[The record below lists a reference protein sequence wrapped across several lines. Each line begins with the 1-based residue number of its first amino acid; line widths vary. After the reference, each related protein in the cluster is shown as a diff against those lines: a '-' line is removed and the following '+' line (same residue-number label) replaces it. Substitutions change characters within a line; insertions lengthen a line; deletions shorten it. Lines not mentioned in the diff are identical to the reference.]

1 MVQIVNS
8 DVSNQYSIAYI
19 GHGSGSPLHI
29 GVSIGVID
37 IVDINSIHVSNHV
50 SELKWRLISAWIW
63 LGAESTINN
72 EIEKNHKY
80 RNPEMKNP

>member
-8 DVSNQYSIAYI
+8 DVSIQYSIAYI

-37 IVDINSIHVSNHV
+37 IVDINSIHVSNHE
-50 SELKWRLISAWIW
+50 SEL
-63 LGAESTINN
+63 
-72 EIEKNHKY
+72 
-80 RNPEMKNP
+80 